1 MSKEKIARRVARDLR
16 DGDVVNLGIGLPTM
30 VADYVPEGI
39 EITLQSENGILGMG
53 PLAGEGLA
61 NKYLINSG
69 GQNVTVLR
77 LICNYPRRTCG
88 YDSSRC
94 IAGR

>member
-1 MSKEKIARRVARDLR
+1 MSKEKIARRVARDLH

-53 PLAGEGLA
+53 PLPGEGLE
-61 NKYLINSG
+61 NK
-69 GQNVTVLR
+69 
-77 LICNYPRRTCG
+77 
-88 YDSSRC
+88 
-94 IAGR
+94 